1 MEAGREHPARIL
13 LIVTAS
19 GRTASLDAELRI
31 GEGTPGEVVVLRM
44 RGPLAAHPASVVRP
58 LLLPDSPVV
67 IWWPGKA
74 PAQGADDE
82 LASLSVRRVTDAAAS
97 KRPLAELKA
106 RARGYQPGD
115 TDLSW
120 TRLTRWR
127 ALLAAALDQYPARI
141 KGATVEAERNSPSA
155 DLLAAWLQSCL
166 KVKVARK
173 ITQGPGM
180 TAVRMTTAAG
190 DIAITR
196 SDGLLASYTV
206 PGQPERLVA
215 LKRRETTDLITE
227 ELRRMD
233 DDDVYAHALLALQRY
248 KDGASPGRT
257 AAARPS
263 AKKAASTRAVASET
277 VSAGEARQAAGK
289 KAAPAKK
296 AAAKKAAPPRR
307 RRRRRR
313 LRPRRRLP
321 AGGPATKAPA
331 RKRAAKKTALVRKVE
346 SMVSRAEILVH
357 GSCRRRGGG
366 AGGAADVTVGR
377 APARRPDPAGRPHG
391 RADRHQGLPAH
402 RAGGAQLSRRLESG
416 RAVVGRRALRR
427 RRRRRPQRP
436 PGADGPVDVAT
447 RPGAGPPDAGVG

>member
-1 MEAGREHPARIL
+1 MIVDLPGTTTGKISSALLRARRNAGSPATGMVLTLLVVCEEKEYESALRAAMEAGREHPARIL

-82 LASLSVRRVTDAAAS
+82 LASLAVRRVTDAAAA

-106 RARGYQPGD
+106 RAVGYQPGD

-141 KGATVEAERNSPSA
+141 SGATVEGERNSPSA

-173 ITQGPGM
+173 VTDGPGM

-248 KDGASPGRT
+248 STGASPART

-263 AKKAASTRAVASET
+263 AKKAARTRAVASET
-277 VSAGEARQAAGK
+277 VTSTGRPTRKTAAKTTPARKTAAKKSA

-296 AAAKKAAPPRR
+296 AAAAE
-307 RRRRRR
+307 
-313 LRPRRRLP
+313 
-321 AGGPATKAPA
+321 KAPA
-331 RKRAAKKTALVRKVE
+331 RRRATKKTA
-346 SMVSRAEILVH
+346 
-357 GSCRRRGGG
+357 
-366 AGGAADVTVGR
+366 AAQEG
-377 APARRPDPAGRPHG
+377 
-391 RADRHQGLPAH
+391 
-402 RAGGAQLSRRLESG
+402 
-416 RAVVGRRALRR
+416 
-427 RRRRRPQRP
+427 
-436 PGADGPVDVAT
+436 
-447 RPGAGPPDAGVG
+447 

>member
-1 MEAGREHPARIL
+1 MIISLTDTTTAKISSALLRARRNAGSPAMGMVLTLLVVCDEKEYESALTAAMESGREHPARIL

-19 GRTASLDAELRI
+19 GRTASLDAEVRI
-31 GEGTPGEVVVLRM
+31 GEGTPGEVVVIRM
-44 RGPLAAHPASVVRP
+44 RGPLASHPASVIRP

-74 PAQGADDE
+74 PANIADDE
-82 LASLSVRRVTDAAAS
+82 LAGLALRRVTDSAAA
-97 KRPLAELKA
+97 KRPLAELRT
-106 RARGYQPGD
+106 RAATYQPGD

-141 KGATVEAERNSPSA
+141 LAATVEAERASPSA

-166 KVKVARK
+166 KVKVVRK
-173 ITQGPGM
+173 TTAGPGM

-215 LKRRETTDLITE
+215 LKRRETTELITE

-248 KDGASPGRT
+248 TEGASPART

-263 AKKAASTRAVASET
+263 PAKADSSHALAPETLPAATRAGSRRTAAKRASTTTKKAGQKVPAARKATAAKTSATKASPATKASAATKATVGKAPAKRTAAKKAP
-277 VSAGEARQAAGK
+277 ARRLAK
-289 KAAPAKK
+289 KAPAKRAPAKK
-296 AAAKKAAPPRR
+296 A
-307 RRRRRR
+307 
-313 LRPRRRLP
+313 
-321 AGGPATKAPA
+321 T
-331 RKRAAKKTALVRKVE
+331 
-346 SMVSRAEILVH
+346 
-357 GSCRRRGGG
+357 
-366 AGGAADVTVGR
+366 
-377 APARRPDPAGRPHG
+377 AGREG
-391 RADRHQGLPAH
+391 
-402 RAGGAQLSRRLESG
+402 
-416 RAVVGRRALRR
+416 
-427 RRRRRPQRP
+427 
-436 PGADGPVDVAT
+436 
-447 RPGAGPPDAGVG
+447 